1 MVAGFR
7 HPNTAFDIALCSYQ
21 PITLLTL
28 KEGDRKQCPKGV
40 DMVRGEGGLLEARG
54 EGGLLE
60 ARLEPPLEVRV
71 ELVPSQS
78 SCSWGLEGA
87 AWSSWRGLEGAA
99 GSSWRGLE
107 VEGGAGSSWRGLEG
121 AAGSSWRGLEGSPGA
136 GALRT
141 VMEAV
146 LREAGGAVG
155 AAAHSELSLPAERIW
170 KRLILACVH
179 FVLNMSGFVLN

>member
-1 MVAGFR
+1 MVAGFQ
-7 HPNTAFDIALCSYQ
+7 HPNTAFDKALCSYQ

-28 KEGDRKQCPKGV
+28 KEGDREQCPRGV
-40 DMVRGEGGLLEARG
+40 DMVRG

-78 SCSWGLEGA
+78 ACNWGLEGA

-107 VEGGAGSSWRGLEG
+107 GST
-121 AAGSSWRGLEGSPGA
+121 GA

-170 KRLILACVH
+170 KRLILACVP